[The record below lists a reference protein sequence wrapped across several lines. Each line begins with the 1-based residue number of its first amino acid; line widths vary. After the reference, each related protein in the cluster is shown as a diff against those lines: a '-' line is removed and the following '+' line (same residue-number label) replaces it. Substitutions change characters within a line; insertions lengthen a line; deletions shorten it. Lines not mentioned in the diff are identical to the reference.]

1 MKPQSIRRE
10 KSAICSRE
18 RSNFRHCDG
27 PGLSDCRAADIG
39 EKVSSRRLTRSLGA
53 VPSRQATQSPDRG
66 TIMKRKDVR
75 ISVGNCVLMMKS
87 QDQFVCLTPNR
98 WTGNR
103 IKGSL
108 FKISGRDSSGSYR
121 RIQINAESLEVLCQ
135 KVGDALFPDDRK
147 EDPRRLQLADA
158 FALWF
163 QTLQIRDYTRKGYHL
178 SVSRFLK
185 WTDSRGIRTLG
196 ELSRHHVQS
205 YVAGMQ
211 GLSHHTMFTYFRVVR
226 SLGIWASL
234 NWDEIRD
241 FSRGIRIR
249 NTNPIWDDQRQSLS
263 FEMVSALLL
272 WLRSH
277 PDGASVLPG
286 VALSGLCG
294 LRLTEAFRLTWDS
307 INLDRGTVT
316 VCGMIKNRESLRTI
330 PVPGLVLDILQDTPR
345 GARLINNFSKW
356 TYYGKALGVLL
367 KAWGVV
373 QIEPKGLRRTIE
385 TEAVRRGWQGYCLN
399 RYLGRS
405 PQSIQERHY
414 IAMAD
419 DLQRVLREQVASRID
434 QIIEPFRAEWN
445 RENPKVISLAR

>member
-1 MKPQSIRRE
+1 
-10 KSAICSRE
+10 
-18 RSNFRHCDG
+18 
-27 PGLSDCRAADIG
+27 
-39 EKVSSRRLTRSLGA
+39 
-53 VPSRQATQSPDRG
+53 
-66 TIMKRKDVR
+66 MKRKDVR
-75 ISVGNCVLMMKS
+75 ISVGKHVLMMKS

-98 WTGNR
+98 WTANR

-108 FKISGRDSSGSYR
+108 FKISGRDSSGLYR
-121 RIQINAESLEVLCQ
+121 RIQIHAESLEVLCQ
-135 KVGDALFPDDRK
+135 KVDEALFPDNGK

-158 FALWF
+158 FGLWSS
-163 QTLQIRDYTRKGYHL
+163 TLQVRDHTKREYNL
-178 SVSRFLK
+178 AVLRFLK

-196 ELSRHHVQS
+196 GLNRHHVQA
-205 YVAGMQ
+205 YLAGLQ
-211 GLSHHTMFTYFRVVR
+211 GLAYATQIAYIKPIK

-241 FSRGIRIR
+241 FTRGIKIR
-249 NTNPIWDDQRQSLS
+249 NTSPIWDDRRQSMT
-263 FEMVSALLL
+263 FEQVCEFLL
-272 WLRSH
+272 WLRFH

-286 VALSGLCG
+286 AALAGLCG

-330 PVPGLVLDILQDTPR
+330 PIPGLVLDILQDTPR
-345 GARLINNFSKW
+345 GPRLIDGLETWKH
-356 TYYGKALGVLL
+356 YGKALGVLL

-414 IAMAD
+414 IAMAE
-419 DLQRVLREQVASRID
+419 DLQRVLREQVTSRID
-434 QIIEPFRAEWN
+434 QIVEPYRAEWD
-445 RENPKVISLAR
+445 RENPKVISLAG